1 MQQPVPPAFLGEA
14 ASAHEAGHLKFFG
27 DHAALADTQAF
38 AVYLAPL
45 RRTEWVVYA
54 KRPFGGPR
62 AVPAYLSRYTH
73 RVAIANM
80 AMSTLSA
87 YQKEGSNMHFQTRRN
102 RHHLAWIDRIVFTTA
117 CAVALIVGEP
127 SVPAF
132 AQAQW
137 KMATEYPESNISG
150 VGLTTFGKT
159 ISLKTHGSL
168 TTSNAFDNEL
178 KISSGEML
186 RAAQEHRIDG
196 GDAFAGPL
204 ESSDP
209 IFGLSSLPFVVQSV
223 DTAKA
228 VAARARPLYER
239 ALAARGLKLLYMT
252 IWPATGIWSDQPLK
266 TVEDLRA
273 LSVRTYDNNSAEV
286 MRMVGA
292 TAEYLPFNEAI
303 AKVKAHKL
311 NAILTSGD
319 GGAGRKLWDDLHYF
333 TPINYAIPISI
344 AFVRQDRYDALG
356 KEARDEVDAAA
367 SETARS
373 QFELLA
379 NRTVENYVRMRANGV
394 SIDEPAPPAVI
405 AALKKAGS
413 GPIAA
418 WQTKV
423 SAEAVA
429 ILDWA
434 NQQQ

>member
-1 MQQPVPPAFLGEA
+1 
-14 ASAHEAGHLKFFG
+14 
-27 DHAALADTQAF
+27 
-38 AVYLAPL
+38 
-45 RRTEWVVYA
+45 
-54 KRPFGGPR
+54 
-62 AVPAYLSRYTH
+62 
-73 RVAIANM
+73 
-80 AMSTLSA
+80 
-87 YQKEGSNMHFQTRRN
+87 MHFQYRTAAR
-102 RHHLAWIDRIVFTTA
+102 IDRIVFIAA
-117 CAVALIVGEP
+117 CAIALFVGEP
-127 SVPAF
+127 PTPVF

-150 VGLTTFGKT
+150 VGLATFGKPL
-159 ISLKTHGSL
+159 SSNTHGSL
-168 TTSNAFDNEL
+168 TTLNAFDNEL

-228 VAARARPLYER
+228 VATRARPLYER
-239 ALAARGLKLLYMT
+239 ALAARGLKLLYIT
-252 IWPATGIWSDQPLK
+252 IWPATGIWSEKPLK
-266 TVEDLRA
+266 NVDDLRA

-286 MRMVGA
+286 MRTVGA

-303 AKVKAHKL
+303 AKVKEHKL

-319 GGAGRKLWDDLHYF
+319 GGAGRKLWDDLRHF

-344 AFVRQDRYDALG
+344 TFVRQESFYALG
-356 KEARDEVDAAA
+356 KEAQDEVDAAA
-367 SETARS
+367 SETAKS
-373 QFELLA
+373 QLELLA
-379 NRTVENYVRMRANGV
+379 SRTVDNYKRMRSNGV

-405 AALKKAGS
+405 TALKKAGS
-413 GPIAA
+413 GPIAV

-423 SAEAVA
+423 SPEAVA

-434 NQQQ
+434 NQQ